1 MIARRSTFARAI
13 IAAVILSVALSGCAS
28 TPDALKQAT
37 ADQLQA
43 GVRSVTT
50 AASAGD
56 FASAQAALDTLQADL
71 LAAASAGEL
80 TGSRSAEIQSAI
92 NLVGADLDA
101 AILAGAPTPLPAS
114 TSTPT
119 STPSPTPTKE
129 TKPGKGNDDE
139 NDDDDDD
146 DDKKGGRGKDD

>member
-1 MIARRSTFARAI
+1 VSARRSTFARAA
-13 IAAVILSVALSGCAS
+13 IAVVILSVTVSGCAS

-43 GVRSVTT
+43 GVLSVTT

-56 FASAQAALDTLQADL
+56 FGSAQAALDSLQADL
-71 LAAASAGEL
+71 LAAAAAGDV

-101 AILAGAPTPLPAS
+101 ASAAAIEAAKPTP
-114 TSTPT
+114 TPT
-119 STPSPTPTKE
+119 PTPTKDS
-129 TKPGKGNDDE
+129 KPGKG
-139 NDDDDDD
+139 D
-146 DDKKGGRGKDD
+146 DDKKGGKGKDD

>member
-1 MIARRSTFARAI
+1 MIARRSIFARAT
-13 IAAVILSVALSGCAS
+13 IAVVIFSVTLSGCAS

-56 FASAQAALDTLQADL
+56 FAGAQAALDSLQADL
-71 LAAASAGEL
+71 LAAASAGDVP
-80 TGSRSAEIQSAI
+80 GSRSAEIQSAI

-101 AILAGAPTPLPAS
+101 AILASAPTPKP
-114 TSTPT
+114 TPT
-119 STPSPTPTKE
+119 PTPTPTKE
-129 TKPGKGNDDE
+129 SKPGNGNDRG
-139 NDDDDDD
+139 DDKDDHDD
-146 DDKKGGRGKDD
+146 DDKGGGKGKDD